1 MNDDKAKCGNV
12 RAVERSLGSLVISFH
27 ITTSTSATR
36 AIFLHSFKERLK
48 KKMKIDEDEDKDK
61 QNQKRKERRRMKRR
75 NSYPL
80 QSPKE
85 RILWKALCVVNAYLY
100 SIHRHIL
107 ILIYNILTF
116 IA

>member
-61 QNQKRKERRRMKRR
+61 EAESEEKGKEKNEKEKFIFFAVTKRKDSLE
-75 NSYPL
+75 S
-80 QSPKE
+80 S
-85 RILWKALCVVNAYLY
+85 LCC
-100 SIHRHIL
+100 
-107 ILIYNILTF
+107 
-116 IA
+116 